1 MASRG
6 VNRAILVGNLG
17 NDPELRHTPNGNPV
31 ASFNIA
37 TTDFWTN
44 KDGQQETRTEWH
56 RIVAWGR
63 LAEICKEYLIKG
75 KQVYIEGRIQTRSW
89 EDANGQTRKTTEI
102 VATQMLLLGSKE
114 QTSEEASQETG
125 LKEGA
130 ADVSGKPGDDLP
142 F

>member
-56 RIVAWGR
+56 RIGAWG
-63 LAEICKEYLIKG
+63 
-75 KQVYIEGRIQTRSW
+75 
-89 EDANGQTRKTTEI
+89 
-102 VATQMLLLGSKE
+102 
-114 QTSEEASQETG
+114 
-125 LKEGA
+125 GA
-130 ADVSGKPGDDLP
+130 GAGGDE
-142 F
+142 